1 MSNKQHKRKIVNY
14 INRPSME
21 EKIQVINLWE
31 YSNYTCYVMHFQV
44 IRTQGLKQEVPVRE
58 G

>member
-1 MSNKQHKRKIVNY
+1 
-14 INRPSME
+14 ME